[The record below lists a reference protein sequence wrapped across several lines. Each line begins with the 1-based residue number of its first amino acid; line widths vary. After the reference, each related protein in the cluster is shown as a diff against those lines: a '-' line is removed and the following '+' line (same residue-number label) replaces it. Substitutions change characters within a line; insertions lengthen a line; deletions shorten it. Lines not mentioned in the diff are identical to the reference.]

1 MIICYMSCSEA
12 TLPRSLTP
20 LFSYYCGLFVS
31 SKNVTTFRIKH
42 MQTLLS
48 NHPGTVSGSI
58 LSDTPGWAAQGE
70 YEFFAST
77 FRMNTCKSITKQTT
91 STPFKINTYEKPGG
105 GGTLPFSYSKILLT
119 RRRFAVWPLAL
130 RATTVS
136 SRSQAQRVSPREIRE
151 AHPLRCMAQGATRAV
166 PNFGGPLEIHVTF
179 RAPVHVRPC

>member
-1 MIICYMSCSEA
+1 MNSNRPLLLPRHLFGRCYLQKILDIFDNNMIICYMSCSEA

-77 FRMNTCKSITKQTT
+77 
-91 STPFKINTYEKPGG
+91 
-105 GGTLPFSYSKILLT
+105 
-119 RRRFAVWPLAL
+119 
-130 RATTVS
+130 
-136 SRSQAQRVSPREIRE
+136 
-151 AHPLRCMAQGATRAV
+151 
-166 PNFGGPLEIHVTF
+166 
-179 RAPVHVRPC
+179 